1 MQLTLFHSDEI
12 LDDEY
17 TLMDVA
23 YITAWNAVSS
33 SACIT
38 SLTPNIVKRIAHCLL
53 AIDVIIR
60 CIYVVYKK
68 FAYLMS
74 VSVL

>member
-38 SLTPNIVKRIAHCLL
+38 SLTT
-53 AIDVIIR
+53 
-60 CIYVVYKK
+60 
-68 FAYLMS
+68 LMCAEHRETYCTLT
-74 VSVL
+74 VGL